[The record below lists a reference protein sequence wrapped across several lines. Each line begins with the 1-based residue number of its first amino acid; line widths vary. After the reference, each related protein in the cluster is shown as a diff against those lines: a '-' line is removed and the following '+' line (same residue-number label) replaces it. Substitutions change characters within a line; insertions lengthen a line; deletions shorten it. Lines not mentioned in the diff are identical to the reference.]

1 MVDIDALMRALPIS
15 SLEPY
20 HVASIRGVG
29 NPLKKSPWDR
39 NIDFL
44 EPPAG
49 QRLPYIHPL
58 DALEKLLGSQEETHD
73 EWLKK
78 AQLFERELKLEI
90 TSNKWARFYHH
101 LEPDMQEA
109 IPVPDFL
116 AWLRKKSIVSS
127 KITDLFEE
135 ANAAA
140 IKTPIFTGPDNRG
153 SPWSLETLPD
163 LPPAKAMIEFVP
175 GPSWDNEYDST
186 GKNTVY
192 EPFLLWRTA
201 IRPVAQALEQ
211 ELGEPVYRFADL
223 ELDYDDDDVHRF
235 LVLHWCFTL
244 RPDALFTQHIVRLTG
259 ARDVEELK
267 AALIHPLSYKHP
279 YEMNYSFAG
288 LEAHTLL
295 FDIGG

>member
-1 MVDIDALMRALPIS
+1 MVDIEALMRALPVS

-29 NPLKKSPWDR
+29 NPPKKSPWDKD
-39 NIDFL
+39 IAFI

-49 QRLPYIHPL
+49 QRVPYIQPL
-58 DALEKLLGSQEETHD
+58 DTLEKLLSSPEETHD

-78 AQLFERELKLEI
+78 AQSFEYELKLEI
-90 TSNKWARFYHH
+90 AQNKWVRFYHH
-101 LEPDMQEA
+101 LEPDTQEA
-109 IPVPDFL
+109 VPVPDFL
-116 AWLRKKSIVSS
+116 AWLRKKSIISR

-135 ANAAA
+135 ANEAS
-140 IKTPIFTGPDNRG
+140 IKTPIFTGPDNRNT
-153 SPWSLETLPD
+153 PWSLETLPD

-186 GKNTVY
+186 GKNIIY

-201 IRPVAQALEQ
+201 IRPVTQALEQ
-211 ELGEPVYRFADL
+211 KLGEPVYRFANL

-244 RPDALFTQHIVRLTG
+244 RPDALFTQYIIRVTG
-259 ARDVEELK
+259 AQDVEELK
-267 AALIHPLSYKHP
+267 AALIDPVSYKHP
-279 YEMNYSFAG
+279 YEMNDSCTG
-288 LEAHTLL
+288 LEARPLL
-295 FDIGG
+295 FDIGK

>member
-1 MVDIDALMRALPIS
+1 QGCSPSTTLNQNFMQKGILECRQGLMRALPIS

-29 NPLKKSPWDR
+29 NPLKKSPWDQD
-39 NIDFL
+39 IDFL

-73 EWLKK
+73 EWLEK

-101 LEPDMQEA
+101 LEQDMQEA

-163 LPPAKAMIEFVP
+163 WKRALYYLISAVEKLAV
-175 GPSWDNEYDST
+175 S
-186 GKNTVY
+186 
-192 EPFLLWRTA
+192 LLRWMA
-201 IRPVAQALEQ
+201 SS
-211 ELGEPVYRFADL
+211 AD
-223 ELDYDDDDVHRF
+223 
-235 LVLHWCFTL
+235 CFFD
-244 RPDALFTQHIVRLTG
+244 RVR
-259 ARDVEELK
+259 R
-267 AALIHPLSYKHP
+267 
-279 YEMNYSFAG
+279 
-288 LEAHTLL
+288 
-295 FDIGG
+295 